1 MAVNQIHSQNEV
13 IFDAS
18 HDSVF
23 NLIVSD
29 EVARSLAL
37 TSRPRIIN
45 TSAPVSI
52 VIAVGVPLIFPGITG
67 LLPLMKLSIFTSLG
81 ALFTPAS
88 TSLKILAV
96 FSFLAHFVE
105 MIFVVCFSSVLV
117 IEDFEILQTF

>member
-67 LLPLMKLSIFTSLG
+67 LLPLMKLPIFTSLG

-88 TSLKILAV
+88 TSLKVLAV